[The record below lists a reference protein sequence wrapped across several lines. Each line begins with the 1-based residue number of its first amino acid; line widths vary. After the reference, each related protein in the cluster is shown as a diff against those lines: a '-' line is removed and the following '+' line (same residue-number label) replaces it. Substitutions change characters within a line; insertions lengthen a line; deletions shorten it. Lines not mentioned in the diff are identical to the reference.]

1 MPIQFEPEAVRRQRS
16 RAIQAAHADWAARQ
30 VAAGVDGPTPA
41 DRKEPSD
48 YNQHV
53 PDLEAD
59 GAALDEYWGKVADIV
74 EATTA

>member
-1 MPIQFEPEAVRRQRS
+1 MVHVLPADERRRRS
-16 RAIQAAHADWAARQ
+16 RAIQALHADWAAWQ
-30 VAAGVDGPTPA
+30 IAQGVDGPTPP

-59 GAALDEYWGKVADIV
+59 GQALDELFAGIRRIT
-74 EATTA
+74 EGS